1 MPLLYK
7 EGSFKV
13 FIVML
18 TTFVVVQLIILL
30 FPFLPTIDI
39 DIENLKHIYGEKEH
53 LTNGE
58 KEHLTSGEKEH
69 LTGFGELVI
78 KQVIQHT
85 TFSSIVMLIIVFI
98 YLLVDA
104 LLDKPA
110 TNQNEKS
117 DDVEN
122 SKRSDFAGVLTR
134 LLISSLAA
142 SAIPAGISL
151 ILCALYDISFI
162 KYMSGVE
169 IYIAFAGISLVTS
182 MYFSVDE
189 SQKLIKGGV
198 ISDMED
204 FKVKKER

>member
-1 MPLLYK
+1 MSRQIPLSK
-7 EGSFKV
+7 KGSFRV
-13 FIVML
+13 FIVIL
-18 TTFVVVQLIILL
+18 TTFVVVQLIILS

-39 DIENLKHIYGEKEH
+39 ENLPIYGEKEH
-53 LTNGE
+53 LT
-58 KEHLTSGEKEH
+58 S
-69 LTGFGELVI
+69 FGEFVI

-85 TFSSIVMLIIVFI
+85 TLSSIVMLIIVFI

-104 LLDKPA
+104 LSDKPA

-122 SKRSDFAGVLTR
+122 SKKSDFAGVLTR

-198 ISDMED
+198 ISNMED
-204 FKVKKER
+204 IKIKDEGIE